1 MKTQLQATQ
10 ANPLRLVI
18 RALFMLVAPLAGY
31 ALFAGSINVT
41 HATDYTLQM
50 NDHSYQNTTQ
60 PADGAN
66 ISIPVGGTVQWTNPG
81 PLSHNVAILN
91 GPEVNVSPEV
101 KPGDTWSMTF
111 TVPGTY
117 HYFCEFHPGMEGD
130 VIVGGSAST
139 APVGRGVQTFAETG
153 KTVRG
158 LFLDYWNAHGGL
170 AQQGFPISEEI
181 QEKSDTDG
189 KIYTVQYFERA
200 VMEYHPE
207 NSAPNNVLLSLL
219 GNFLYKQKYPDGA
232 PGQEPN
238 TSDGSVLFP
247 ETGHRVGGLFL
258 DYWNSHGGLSQQGFP
273 ISDEFMEK
281 NDLDGNTYRV
291 QYFER
296 AVFEYH
302 PENAKPYDVLLSQ
315 LGKFRH
321 DAVSAP
327 SAPDAN
333 GIQVIGLS
341 SGPDHYPLMSGPKAA
356 PGLDVW
362 IYEHDPQPVVDW
374 TTDLGVKYVEHQLSW
389 NFVEPQQ
396 GVFNWPLLDNGIDA
410 LTQAGIHVVLNPV
423 HAPGWAQDT
432 QGQLRDPADLEQF
445 MKVVAARY
453 KGKVIGYDMWNEPN
467 LQREVGLYVISAR
480 YAELL
485 KAGYRGV
492 KASDP
497 TAVVISAA
505 LTPTGENNPLVAVDD
520 VIFLRLMYAYNGGE
534 LKGYFDVLGAHPGS
548 NANPPDTFYPDKPG
562 PGPGWND
569 DPSFYFRRV
578 EQLRQVMLENGDAQK
593 QMWLTEFGWAS
604 THTPAPGYEY
614 AAQNSEEQQAQ
625 YIGDAFRLARD
636 RYPWMG
642 PMFLFQLNM
651 ALPNVS
657 TDLNDERIAWGIIR
671 RDGSKRPSYFAVQ
684 DYAKEWNSAR

>member
-1 MKTQLQATQ
+1 MKTQLQVTQ

-18 RALFMLVAPLAGY
+18 RAIFMLVAPLAGY

-41 HATDYTLQM
+41 HATDYMLQM

-66 ISIPVGGTVQWTNPG
+66 ISIPVGGTVEWTNPG

-139 APVGRGVQTFAETG
+139 APVGRDVQTFAETG

-189 KIYTVQYFERA
+189 KFYTVQYFERA

-232 PGQEPN
+232 PSQEPN

-315 LGKFRH
+315 LGTLRYRARYPAPPVALPPPDPSGPQFLGY
-321 DAVSAP
+321 VSTRLGLVAGG
-327 SAPDAN
+327 AYLFWGDAN
-333 GIQVIGLS
+333 SPFGTS
-341 SGPDHYPLMSGPKAA
+341 PLG
-356 PGLDVW
+356 
-362 IYEHDPQPVVDW
+362 
-374 TTDLGVKYVEHQLSW
+374 
-389 NFVEPQQ
+389 
-396 GVFNWPLLDNGIDA
+396 
-410 LTQAGIHVVLNPV
+410 
-423 HAPGWAQDT
+423 
-432 QGQLRDPADLEQF
+432 
-445 MKVVAARY
+445 
-453 KGKVIGYDMWNEPN
+453 
-467 LQREVGLYVISAR
+467 
-480 YAELL
+480 
-485 KAGYRGV
+485 
-492 KASDP
+492 
-497 TAVVISAA
+497 
-505 LTPTGENNPLVAVDD
+505 
-520 VIFLRLMYAYNGGE
+520 
-534 LKGYFDVLGAHPGS
+534 
-548 NANPPDTFYPDKPG
+548 
-562 PGPGWND
+562 
-569 DPSFYFRRV
+569 
-578 EQLRQVMLENGDAQK
+578 
-593 QMWLTEFGWAS
+593 
-604 THTPAPGYEY
+604 
-614 AAQNSEEQQAQ
+614 
-625 YIGDAFRLARD
+625 
-636 RYPWMG
+636 
-642 PMFLFQLNM
+642 
-651 ALPNVS
+651 
-657 TDLNDERIAWGIIR
+657 
-671 RDGSKRPSYFAVQ
+671 
-684 DYAKEWNSAR
+684 